1 MAMSEGER
9 DRIKIHGWR
18 EGKKGEDSVVQVDA
32 RSTDA
37 TFWTVEWLP
46 FISNACASFST
57 YQAAYAIR
65 SALINSFQ
73 YGQEAF
79 VQSFYAMF
87 PPPQQPQQRERSS
100 KHDRE

>member
-1 MAMSEGER
+1 MAMSDSER
-9 DRIKIHGWR
+9 DRIKINGWR
-18 EGKKGEDSVVQVDA
+18 EGKKGEDSVVKVDA
-32 RSTDA
+32 KGGEA

-46 FISNACASFST
+46 FISDACASFST
-57 YQAAYAIR
+57 YQAAYSIR

-87 PPPQQPQQRERSS
+87 PPPQQPQQQRERSS
-100 KHDRE
+100 KHD